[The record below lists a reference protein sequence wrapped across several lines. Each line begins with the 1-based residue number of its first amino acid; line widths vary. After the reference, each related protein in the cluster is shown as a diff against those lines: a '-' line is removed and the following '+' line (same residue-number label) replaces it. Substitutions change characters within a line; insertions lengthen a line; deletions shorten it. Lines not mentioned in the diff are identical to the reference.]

1 MREQL
6 DTLQNE
12 VRAESE
18 PGNDAREGMGYK
30 RGNKERTTGENVDG
44 AEKTDGGIQGNN
56 NNEVYRS
63 GIFPCKISP
72 VVEKETQ
79 VRLS

>member
-1 MREQL
+1 MTLEKEWAIREEIKKE
-6 DTLQNE
+6 LQE
-12 VRAESE
+12 KMWME
-18 PGNDAREGMGYK
+18 P
-30 RGNKERTTGENVDG
+30 
-44 AEKTDGGIQGNN
+44 EKTDGGIQGNN

-63 GIFPCKISP
+63 GIFLCKISP

>member
-1 MREQL
+1 
-6 DTLQNE
+6 
-12 VRAESE
+12 
-18 PGNDAREGMGYK
+18 MGYK

-63 GIFPCKISP
+63 GIFLYKISP